1 MKTKKINDMD
11 IVLPKSKAFAY
22 ETPPNCPKAHQNC
35 LVIGKRGSGK
45 SVSAVNLIEM
55 MKYDRVFIISPTM
68 ASNKDLM
75 ERLNVDEAD
84 VFEDPDDIECL
95 DIIREAIEQEADDLD
110 KYLDDMKKYNLL
122 MRLMNRKSPIDI
134 PEELLVDFFNP
145 QSGNFEKPTHKW
157 GGKKPMC
164 GLLID
169 DCVGSR
175 LFSKG
180 IQRLNK
186 LTILH
191 RHLGGLKNVEG
202 AIGLSLF
209 FLVQSYVVAHG
220 GISKCIRN
228 NATTI
233 ILFKTK
239 NSRELNQIVEECS
252 GEIEP
257 EVFMEMY
264 NYALQCKHDFLF
276 IDLHKKDEHASSFRR
291 NFNEFLIPE
300 EFCTCEAKGLP
311 RGSCGKKFA
320 PEGNKI
326 DLEKDNKDKRVNKN
340 KKTKDAEL
348 PTGKAL

>member
-22 ETPPNCPKAHQNC
+22 ETPPNCPKAHQN
-35 LVIGKRGSGK
+35 LVVCARRGLGK
-45 SVSAVNLIEM
+45 STSVVNLIEM

-75 ERLNVDEAD
+75 ERLGVDEAD
-84 VFEDPDDIECL
+84 VFEDPDDVDCL
-95 DIIREAIEQEADDLD
+95 DVIKQAIEEEAEALD
-110 KYLDDMKKYNLL
+110 RYLDDMKKYNLL

-157 GGKKPMC
+157 NGKKPMC

-175 LFSKG
+175 LYSKG

-228 NATTI
+228 NATSL
-233 ILFKTK
+233 ILFRSK
-239 NSRELNQIVEECS
+239 NSKELNQIVEECS
-252 GEIEP
+252 GEIDED
-257 EVFMEMY
+257 VFMEMY
-264 NYALQCKHDFLF
+264 NYALCEKHDFLF
-276 IDLHKKDEHASSFRR
+276 IDLHKKDEHPSGFRR
-291 NFNEFLIPE
+291 NFNEFLIPD
-300 EFCTCEAKGLP
+300 EFCTCEANGLVK
-311 RGSCGKKFA
+311 GSCGKKIA
-320 PEGNKI
+320 PPENKI
-326 DLEKDNKDKRVNKN
+326 DLEKKEKKERKKKKDKEVKEEEPD
-340 KKTKDAEL
+340 KK
-348 PTGKAL
+348 